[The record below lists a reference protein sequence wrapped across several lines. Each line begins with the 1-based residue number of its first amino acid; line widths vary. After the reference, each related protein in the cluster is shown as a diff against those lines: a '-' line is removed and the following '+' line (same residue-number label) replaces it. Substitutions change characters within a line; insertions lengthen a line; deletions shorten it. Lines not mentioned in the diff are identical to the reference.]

1 MRLLADDHERRFLV
15 PDDVELSPGP
25 LKVDQFAGEPMSVL
39 EAEVLPYLCTEE
51 DAASH
56 MAQLTNAAL
65 EAALPSIEAFASV
78 FAPAGSPSC
87 RELIESVLSDLTAQ
101 SRPTGRPVS
110 GPTAILTHAHADSR
124 PPHPNLWACRRD
136 KMAFRER
143 ELAEPMPSFSLDVH
157 ERLAQVQR
165 ALALDRPSSG
175 TLT

>member
-78 FAPAGSPSC
+78 FAGGRVRVNDLVKDRRFARQKVLGGMGRAGMDPESM
-87 RELIESVLSDLTAQ
+87 REDFVEASRKTEDPEIAGALRSFIDVLAA
-101 SRPTGRPVS
+101 RTGH
-110 GPTAILTHAHADSR
+110 GPPLED
-124 PPHPNLWACRRD
+124 D
-136 KMAFRER
+136 DGE
-143 ELAEPMPSFSLDVH
+143 E
-157 ERLAQVQR
+157 
-165 ALALDRPSSG
+165 
-175 TLT
+175 